1 VFCHLCGGEVAGDE
15 AGDAN
20 ERLRVRLVASLDGRY
35 RVLELLGEGGMGV
48 VFLADDLEHD
58 RKVAIKVLLPEL
70 AGDEKIVERFGR
82 EARTTASLDH
92 PGIVRIYDQASDR
105 GLHYF
110 VMQFVEGKTLQDMLL
125 LEPRASIA
133 FTTRVLCEAAAALA
147 GAHRHGVV
155 HRDVKPAN
163 IMIDGKGRVLLAD
176 FGISKV
182 NRTGAGDA
190 TTLLNLTGTGGVVGT
205 PHYMAPEHA
214 LGLVVDGRTDQY
226 ALAVVGFQMLA
237 GQVPFDDETAPAIM
251 HLHINTAAPRLAS
264 LREDVPPH
272 LAAAIARAMSK
283 SSSHRFPTIEEF
295 AVAVAGPSAKRSAL
309 RRSMSWALTLVLTAG
324 LAGGAWWIWQER
336 LATERPSPAATAA
349 ATRAITPPATRAATP
364 PLTRTPTARSAAS
377 TPAPAPRPTVTLNIT
392 SSPAA
397 NLFIDGRRVGVT
409 PIVGHRVTGA
419 GNHYVRV
426 EQKGYRTIRDT
437 IRVTATRPV
446 RRNYVLRRER

>member
-1 VFCHLCGGEVAGDE
+1 
-15 AGDAN
+15 
-20 ERLRVRLVASLDGRY
+20 
-35 RVLELLGEGGMGV
+35 MGV

-70 AGDEKIVERFGR
+70 AGDEKVVERFAR
-82 EARTTASLDH
+82 EAKTTASLDH

-125 LEPRASIA
+125 QEPRAPIA
-133 FTTRVLCEAAAALA
+133 FATRVLGEAAGALA
-147 GAHRHGVV
+147 SAHRRGVV
-155 HRDVKPAN
+155 HRDVKPGN

-182 NRTGAGDA
+182 SRTGASDA
-190 TTLLNLTGTGGVVGT
+190 TTMLNLTGTGGVVGT

-237 GQVPFDDETAPAIM
+237 GQVPFDDETAPAII

-264 LREDVPPH
+264 LRDDVPPH

-283 SSSHRFPTIEEF
+283 SPSHRFPTIEEF
-295 AVAVAGPSAKRSAL
+295 AVAVAGPSPRRPAL
-309 RRSMSWALTLVLTAG
+309 RRSVSWAMALLLTGG

-336 LATERPSPAATAA
+336 LAAERPSPPATAA
-349 ATRAITPPATRAATP
+349 ATRAASPTPPRPATKAPPPPATKAPTRPATKAPTPVARAA
-364 PLTRTPTARSAAS
+364 ASAAATQKIS
-377 TPAPAPRPTVTLNIT
+377 LSVS

-397 NLFIDGRRVGVT
+397 IVYIDGRRIGIT
-409 PIVGHRVTGA
+409 PIVGHTVTGA